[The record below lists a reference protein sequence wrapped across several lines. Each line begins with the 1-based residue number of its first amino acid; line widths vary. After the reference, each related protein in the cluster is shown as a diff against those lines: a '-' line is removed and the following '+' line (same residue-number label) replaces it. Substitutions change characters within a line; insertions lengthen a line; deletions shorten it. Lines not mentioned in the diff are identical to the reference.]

1 MDAFRQVFSQFM
13 GGQNPSAILQQM
25 ASQNPAS
32 QNPMAA
38 RALQMAQGKTDEQIK
53 QICENLCQQKGI
65 NFSEVMKNFRNM
77 MGQG

>member
-25 ASQNPAS
+25 AS

>member
-25 ASQNPAS
+25 AS

-65 NFSEVMKNFRNM
+65 NFSEALKNFRNM

>member
-13 GGQNPSAILQQM
+13 GGQNPNAILQQM
-25 ASQNPAS
+25 AS

>member
-13 GGQNPSAILQQM
+13 GGQNPSIILQQM
-25 ASQNPAS
+25 AS

-53 QICENLCQQKGI
+53 QSCENLCQQKGI